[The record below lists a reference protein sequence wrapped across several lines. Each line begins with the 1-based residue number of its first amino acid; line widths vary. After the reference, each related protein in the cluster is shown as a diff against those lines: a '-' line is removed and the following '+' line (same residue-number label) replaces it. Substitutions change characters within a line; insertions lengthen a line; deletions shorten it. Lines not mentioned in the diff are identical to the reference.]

1 MVAAQKILV
10 VDDEVL
16 VTLGCR
22 RILAKA
28 GYEVATACTGQEGLN
43 RALEGSF
50 DLAVIDLRLPDLDGM
65 ELVRALKTHRPE
77 VTIVIITGYGSVRSA
92 VEAIRLG
99 ASDYVEKPFT
109 PRQITEVIDRA
120 LAGPGGEAPPA
131 KEALPVRDVIGRALE
146 AYEDKGEFK
155 IEASL
160 VREVLRLA
168 GRDRHFGQR
177 LLTEGSRVLSGF
189 ALTPPAKAAIVS
201 GDIAWIEKTYGELSA
216 QERDWLQRRL
226 EAETW

>member
-65 ELVRALKTHRPE
+65 ELVRSLRRQRPN
-77 VTIVIITGYGSVRSA
+77 TAIVIITGYGTVPSA
-92 VEAIRLG
+92 VEAMRLG
-99 ASDYVEKPFT
+99 VAEYIEKPFT
-109 PRQITEVIDRA
+109 PDE
-120 LAGPGGEAPPA
+120 LAQA
-131 KEALPVRDVIGRALE
+131 VGRACAAVEPAPTLT
-146 AYEDKGEFK
+146 
-155 IEASL
+155 IEAEL
-160 VREVLRLA
+160 VKDVLRRA
-168 GRDRHFGQR
+168 SRDTSFGSD
-177 LLTEGSRVLSGF
+177 LLTRGGCVLSGL
-189 ALTPPAKAAIVS
+189 ALSPAAKAAILS
-201 GDIAWIEKTYGELSA
+201 GDIAWIEKRCGALSDE
-216 QERDWLQRRL
+216 ERAWLQHRL
-226 EAETW
+226 EAEIW